1 MTQRFLAA
9 HPRCPLRGHRV
20 YETKH
25 RCDTPLISG
34 PPIGGLLHFSVSF
47 RFLPS
52 STPSPLR
59 GPLPLKG
66 TQEFV
71 PMKRSYHF
79 YSYHSAELAT
89 YGGQSSRDYSSLSHH
104 RTYRSVYGGSILWAG
119 IYSCLPFL
127 PLPENHT
134 QHSFSYL
141 RQFRYFPTGSQ
152 SFDCILLQRMNVPF
166 TVYFDRNRSVLP
178 AFAVL

>member
-1 MTQRFLAA
+1 MAA
-9 HPRCPLRGHRV
+9 SRPKTFTTGLRPWKTDKPRL
-20 YETKH
+20 
-25 RCDTPLISG
+25 
-34 PPIGGLLHFSVSF
+34 SVS
-47 RFLPS
+47 R
-52 STPSPLR
+52 
-59 GPLPLKG
+59 LKG
-66 TQEFV
+66 R
-71 PMKRSYHF
+71 PF
-79 YSYHSAELAT
+79 YGQAMGQLRLTCTFSAECAQRVEM
-89 YGGQSSRDYSSLSHH
+89 QSSRDYSSLSHH

>member
-1 MTQRFLAA
+1 MDRPAAGGFLGLTAPSGLRVVVA
-9 HPRCPLRGHRV
+9 PFGRNFERPLRGL
-20 YETKH
+20 K
-25 RCDTPLISG
+25 PLQPGFARWQTIQ
-34 PPIGGLLHFSVSF
+34 PRLSVS
-47 RFLPS
+47 R
-52 STPSPLR
+52 
-59 GPLPLKG
+59 LKG
-66 TQEFV
+66 R
-71 PMKRSYHF
+71 PF
-79 YSYHSAELAT
+79 YGQAMGQLRLTCTFSAECAQRVEM
-89 YGGQSSRDYSSLSHH
+89 QSSRDYSSLSHH

>member
-1 MTQRFLAA
+1 MK
-9 HPRCPLRGHRV
+9 
-20 YETKH
+20 KH
-25 RCDTPLISG
+25 RGSGAFLIHERRKAVFPKAKGFRRLTAPGFYRSCASRRPMGSAHRAGWFRGSVVCRFAAAGKTFKTASG
-34 PPIGGLLHFSVSF
+34 ARWKTCKPPW
-47 RFLPS
+47 RAM
-52 STPSPLR
+52 
-59 GPLPLKG
+59 
-66 TQEFV
+66 E
-71 PMKRSYHF
+71 M
-79 YSYHSAELAT
+79 
-89 YGGQSSRDYSSLSHH
+89 QSSRDYSSLSHH

>member
-1 MTQRFLAA
+1 M
-9 HPRCPLRGHRV
+9 
-20 YETKH
+20 
-25 RCDTPLISG
+25 DTPFEREGSEGSKGSKGSAGGSG
-34 PPIGGLLHFSVSF
+34 RLRRHFDKTFTTALTGGKTGKPGLGRV
-47 RFLPS
+47 
-52 STPSPLR
+52 
-59 GPLPLKG
+59 
-66 TQEFV
+66 EI
-71 PMKRSYHF
+71 
-79 YSYHSAELAT
+79 
-89 YGGQSSRDYSSLSHH
+89 QSSRDYSSLSHH
-104 RTYRSVYGGSILWAG
+104 RTYRSVYGGLILWAG

-141 RQFRYFPTGSQ
+141 RQFRYFSTGSQ